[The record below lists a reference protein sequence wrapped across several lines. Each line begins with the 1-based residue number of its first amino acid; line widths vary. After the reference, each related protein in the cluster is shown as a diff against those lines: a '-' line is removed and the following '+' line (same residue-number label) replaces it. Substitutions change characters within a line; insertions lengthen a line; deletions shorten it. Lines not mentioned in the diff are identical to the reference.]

1 MNKKAFQGRE
11 ILHFSGAKD
20 LSINTE
26 SLSSLPTLQP
36 QNVATHSPM
45 QQYQGQ
51 PQYVQ
56 GQPQYIQQGQP
67 QYVQQ
72 GQPQYVQQGQP
83 QYVQQ
88 GQPQYVQQG
97 QPQYVQQGQ
106 PQYVQQGQP
115 PMVPAVVVAPATG
128 NNIIVDNCLFFA
140 LL

>member
-20 LSINTE
+20 ISINTE

-88 GQPQYVQQG
+88 GQP
-97 QPQYVQQGQ
+97 
-106 PQYVQQGQP
+106 

-140 LL
+140 SL